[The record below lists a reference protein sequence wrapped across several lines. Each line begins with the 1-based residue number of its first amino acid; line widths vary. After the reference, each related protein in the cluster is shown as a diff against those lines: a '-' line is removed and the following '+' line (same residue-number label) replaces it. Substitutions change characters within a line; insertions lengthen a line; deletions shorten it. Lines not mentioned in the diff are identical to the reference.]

1 MKSVNSLKI
10 TVLMDD
16 AVPGNTDLV
25 AQHGASF
32 FLEIEAE
39 KDKMCVLVDVGQS
52 SKALFHNM
60 NKLHIDPES
69 IDILILT
76 HCHYDHT
83 GALVDLL
90 RASKKKDLPVIA
102 HPTLFRP
109 HFACKPVI
117 SYIGVPQG
125 NGPLEIESAGGK
137 LLLSKDPVQLREG
150 VIVLGE
156 IPRKTDFEEPS
167 INAITIEE
175 GRVKKDMLFDDT
187 ALAVNVE
194 GHGIVIVTGCSHSGI
209 VNIALR
215 AKDIF
220 PGIPIEGILGGFH
233 LKDVDPECIEKTVS
247 RLASLKPSWIAAG
260 HCTGFD
266 AMVAFKN
273 YFGDDFTPL
282 HVGKTVTIP
291 KS

>member
-60 NKLHIDPES
+60 SRLDIDPES
-69 IDILILT
+69 IDILVLT

-137 LLLSKDPVQLREG
+137 LLLSKDLVHLLEF
-150 VIVLGE
+150 VFV
-156 IPRKTDFEEPS
+156 F
-167 INAITIEE
+167 
-175 GRVKKDMLFDDT
+175 FY
-187 ALAVNVE
+187 
-194 GHGIVIVTGCSHSGI
+194 
-209 VNIALR
+209 
-215 AKDIF
+215 IF
-220 PGIPIEGILGGFH
+220 
-233 LKDVDPECIEKTVS
+233 
-247 RLASLKPSWIAAG
+247 
-260 HCTGFD
+260 
-266 AMVAFKN
+266 
-273 YFGDDFTPL
+273 
-282 HVGKTVTIP
+282 
-291 KS
+291 

>member
-1 MKSVNSLKI
+1 M
-10 TVLMDD
+10 
-16 AVPGNTDLV
+16 
-25 AQHGASF
+25 
-32 FLEIEAE
+32 
-39 KDKMCVLVDVGQS
+39 
-52 SKALFHNM
+52 
-60 NKLHIDPES
+60 
-69 IDILILT
+69 
-76 HCHYDHT
+76 
-83 GALVDLL
+83 
-90 RASKKKDLPVIA
+90 
-102 HPTLFRP
+102 
-109 HFACKPVI
+109 
-117 SYIGVPQG
+117 
-125 NGPLEIESAGGK
+125 EIESAGGK

-233 LKDVDPECIEKTVS
+233 LKDVDSEHIEKTVS
-247 RLASLKPSWIAAG
+247 QLASLKPSWIAAG